1 MKTDY
6 RNDPRMPVV
15 RRFIWKEV
23 LMDTKNGLPED
34 EYYWIVAEGL
44 LRSIDS
50 GEVVPLP
57 NVGGQS

>member
-6 RNDPRMPVV
+6 RNDPRMAVV

-57 NVGGQS
+57 TIGGAS

>member
-57 NVGGQS
+57 SVGDQS

>member
-1 MKTDY
+1 MDY
-6 RNDPRMPVV
+6 RNDPRMTVV

-23 LMDTKNGLPED
+23 LNDTKDGLPED
-34 EYYWIVAEGL
+34 EYYWLVAEAL

-57 NVGGQS
+57 TIGDAL